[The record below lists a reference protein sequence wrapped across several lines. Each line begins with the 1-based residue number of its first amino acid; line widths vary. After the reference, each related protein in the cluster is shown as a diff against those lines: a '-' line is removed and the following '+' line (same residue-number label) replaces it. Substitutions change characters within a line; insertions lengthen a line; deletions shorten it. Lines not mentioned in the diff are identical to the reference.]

1 MGKIDVHGKSEKQI
15 REGQKKK
22 KKKTHKGEAQCELC
36 VQYYV

>member
-22 KKKTHKGEAQCELC
+22 KKTHKGEAQCELC